1 MHQEEL
7 LSGLKTADQKACT
20 FFINTYKE
28 MVYKIA
34 ISFVSS
40 PEDAE
45 ELTQDVFVKAIREI
59 GKFKQQSGLKTW
71 LYRIT
76 VNEALNKTRSAKH
89 RFFSN
94 LFSRNI
100 LTAADTVVHEEQ
112 SPESKKIAHENL
124 QYLYRCIERLPEQ
137 QKIAFTLNKIDEL
150 PYAEVADVMGIS
162 LASVESLIH
171 RAKKKLQS
179 EIVKN
184 S

>member
-1 MHQEEL
+1 MHQDEL
-7 LSGLKTADQKACT
+7 LSGLKIADEKSCN

-34 ISFVSS
+34 LSFISS

-45 ELTQDVFVKAIREI
+45 ELTQDVFVKAIRQI
-59 GKFKQQSGLKTW
+59 DKFKNQSSLKTW
-71 LYRIT
+71 VYRIT
-76 VNEALNKTRSAKH
+76 VNEALNKTRSAKS

-94 LFSRNI
+94 LFSRNNAT
-100 LTAADTVVHEEQ
+100 LPDSTGNAEQ
-112 SPESKKIAHENL
+112 SPEVRKISNENL
-124 QYLYRCIERLPEQ
+124 QYLYRCIEQLPEQ
-137 QKIAFTLNKIDEL
+137 QKIAFTLNKIDEF
-150 PYAEVADVMGIS
+150 PYAEVADVMGITLS
-162 LASVESLIH
+162 SVESLIH